1 MQPARIMEILGVA
14 EKAAIAC
21 ADWNGKGDKVAAD
34 QAATTAMREAF
45 NDIDFSGR
53 IVIGEGERDEA
64 PMLYIGEELGR
75 GGEEIDIAV
84 DPLEGTNLCASNQ
97 PNALTTIAIAPRGA
111 LLFAPDTYMWKIAAA
126 TDCGGRLHIDNT
138 VAENLQYLS
147 EELGKPVSDINV
159 CILKRGRHDKIV
171 EEVRAAGARI
181 RFIGDGDV
189 FGAIATAV
197 PGTGIDFYIGAGG
210 SPEGVL
216 ACTGLKAI
224 GGFFMGKLDFT
235 IDKDGAE
242 KRARAEKMDGLDFDL
257 DAPLT
262 MDMLVRSDD
271 AAFIACGVTDG
282 EMVSGVTFMDGSV
295 TTECVVMNAAD
306 KTVRFVK
313 TCHRGENG
321 RVRFN

>member
-1 MQPARIMEILGVA
+1 MNSALLMQIQGVA
-14 EKAAIAC
+14 EKAAIAS
-21 ADWNGKGDKVAAD
+21 AAWNGRGDKVSAD
-34 QAATTAMREAF
+34 QAATSAMREAF

-84 DPLEGTNLCASNQ
+84 DPLEGTNLCAYNK
-97 PNALTTIAIAPRGA
+97 PNSLTTIAVAPKGS

-126 TDCGGRLHIDNT
+126 TDCGGKLHIDNT
-138 VAENLQYLS
+138 PAQNVAAIA
-147 EELGKPVSDINV
+147 EELGKPVSEVNV
-159 CILKRGRHDKIV
+159 MILDRDRHADLIA
-171 EEVRAAGARI
+171 EVRASGARVRLI
-181 RFIGDGDV
+181 DDGDV

-197 PGTGIDFYIGAGG
+197 PGTGIDLYMGAGG

-235 IDKDGAE
+235 IDKDGVE
-242 KRARAEKMDGLDFDL
+242 KRARAEKMDGLDIDL

-262 MDMLVRSDD
+262 MDTLVRSED

-282 EMVSGVTFMDGSV
+282 EMVSGVTERGGSIV
-295 TTECVVMNAAD
+295 TECVMMNAAD

-321 RVRFN
+321 HVFFD